1 MCTLWKQEFQDG
13 KRGGYKR
20 DGRRGSHSYCGGNQ
34 QNRGGH
40 HRQDGQQQRHCTYCD
55 LTNYTVDFCN
65 TKRRHEK
72 TDRERAELAKK
83 RKIDE
88 GNVAVDLY
96 TPDIPLTD
104 QDPVDPVELL
114 MALILQTLPSL

>member
-1 MCTLWKQEFQDG
+1 
-13 KRGGYKR
+13 
-20 DGRRGSHSYCGGNQ
+20 
-34 QNRGGH
+34 
-40 HRQDGQQQRHCTYCD
+40 
-55 LTNYTVDFCN
+55 
-65 TKRRHEK
+65 
-72 TDRERAELAKK
+72 LAKK

>member
-1 MCTLWKQEFQDG
+1 MGSKTDNGKDSAFQAQQSSSGSTLSGGHNYNECQDG

-20 DGRRGSHSYCGGNQ
+20 DGRRGNHSYRGGNK
-34 QNRGGH
+34 QNRDGH

-55 LTNYTVDFCN
+55 LTNHTVDFCN

-88 GNVAVDLY
+88 GNVAVDL
-96 TPDIPLTD
+96 
-104 QDPVDPVELL
+104 
-114 MALILQTLPSL
+114 